1 MTTSPNAV
9 IQLPNL
15 SIPVRRYG
23 KGTPLVYLHDE
34 LSSGWPAMGDLLAEH
49 FEVIAPELP
58 GFGSTVRP
66 DWLESIDDM
75 AFAIADLVD
84 NVSLASPPVLVG
96 NALGGWLAL
105 ESMIRGARAVSLV
118 VIGSPG
124 VDLPGDPPVDYFV
137 LTMEER
143 TELFFSDVAKAPNVD
158 EDEVIRNEMMTARL
172 VWQPRYVSPNLLHRL
187 HRVTS
192 PTLVIWGQE
201 DRFLSPAHG
210 EAIARGVPKG
220 EIRFVQ
226 GSGHFPAN
234 ERPEEVA
241 NLIIDFFGG

>member
-1 MTTSPNAV
+1 MTIPAAAV

-15 SIPVRRYG
+15 SMPVRRYG

-34 LSSGWPAMGDLLAEH
+34 LSSGWPAMGDVLAEH

-58 GFGSTVRP
+58 GFGGSMRP

-75 AFAIADLVD
+75 AFAIADLVED
-84 NVSLASPPVLVG
+84 VSRSSPPVVVG

-105 ESMIRGARAVSLV
+105 ESMIRGAPAVSLI
-118 VIGSPG
+118 VIGAPG
-124 VDLPGDPPVDYFV
+124 ADLPGDPPVDYFV

-143 TELFFSDVAKAPNVD
+143 DELFFQDVTKAPIVD
-158 EDEVIRNEMMTARL
+158 EDEAIRNEMMTARL

-187 HRVTS
+187 HRVS
-192 PTLVIWGQE
+192 PPTLVIWGE
-201 DRFLSPAHG
+201 DDRFLSPAHG
-210 EAIARGVPKG
+210 EAIARGVPRG
-220 EIRFVQ
+220 EMRLVS

-234 ERPEEVA
+234 EQPEQVA
-241 NLIIDFFGG
+241 KLIIEFVGG